1 MVEPRTG
8 YRIGDDEGPDVYE
21 LTRPVRTA
29 GEGEVWQ
36 AVTVRQDG
44 ITDHRWAVKIL
55 HARHLVSSGDETPNS
70 ALRYWLARYRAS
82 VHETEQL
89 REHIP
94 GVVGAMLTFPGD
106 EPHPPGEHG
115 QDRCLYVVSRWI
127 EGDDLGVWR
136 TRHDRS
142 FDDVCDVLTNL
153 AAIVD
158 GMAGLEKPVVHR
170 DISPD
175 NVMVRP
181 DGQVRLID
189 FTFVR
194 PPNTAAGTV
203 MVFKRGYSAPETR
216 TGQAGLSADRY
227 SFGAV
232 AYYLLARAEPAIEDV
247 PADSRAVLIRTGFSS
262 EVADHVAA
270 LLAPDPAARPT
281 NLVEWTTQLR
291 KLGHRESAPTRYRM
305 VTLTVDGTAT
315 PVTTAGGTDGVASVR
330 LGVGMT
336 WRLQA
341 DVTSPPAVTALA
353 AVTDGSGTQASFAI
367 DEGGTVLVGRS
378 GQWQDQGR
386 VVAGSG
392 LAATRDAQG
401 RAVAYV
407 VDPNAHDLTT
417 ITVGLD
423 GTTRRFATG
432 RPVRRVLAATPDR
445 DGSTALF
452 VLAPDGSL
460 ACISAEGASRI
471 GEDSALDAAGCLDH
485 WGELRCY
492 RVTAGQP
499 TLSCFDRSTGEW
511 ALTETAEAPITPT
524 AVACAGH
531 RNGVTIALAGPD
543 GLYLASHS
551 DDGVGPWRKLTD
563 RPGSVVTLA
572 TGAAWRLWLAAL
584 VDGRVVLA
592 REDFTGE
599 WSMGLTA
606 L

>member
-1 MVEPRTG
+1 
-8 YRIGDDEGPDVYE
+8 
-21 LTRPVRTA
+21 
-29 GEGEVWQ
+29 
-36 AVTVRQDG
+36 
-44 ITDHRWAVKIL
+44 
-55 HARHLVSSGDETPNS
+55 
-70 ALRYWLARYRAS
+70 
-82 VHETEQL
+82 
-89 REHIP
+89 
-94 GVVGAMLTFPGD
+94 
-106 EPHPPGEHG
+106 
-115 QDRCLYVVSRWI
+115 
-127 EGDDLGVWR
+127 
-136 TRHDRS
+136 
-142 FDDVCDVLTNL
+142 
-153 AAIVD
+153 
-158 GMAGLEKPVVHR
+158 
-170 DISPD
+170 
-175 NVMVRP
+175 MVRP

-203 MVFKRGYSAPETR
+203 LVFKRGYSAPEIR
-216 TGQAGLSADRY
+216 TGQAGLPADRY

-270 LLAPDPAARPT
+270 LLAPNPAARPI

-305 VTLTVDGTAT
+305 VALTVDGTAT
-315 PVTTAGGTDGVASVR
+315 PVITAGGTDGVAGVR

-341 DVTSPPAVTALA
+341 DVTSPSAVTALA

-432 RPVRRVLAATPDR
+432 RPPCAASWPRLPTGTAAPRCSCSLRTAASPVSARKGPAGSERAAPSTPQAASTTGASCAATESPE
-445 DGSTALF
+445 GSPHCPASIA
-452 VLAPDGSL
+452 APANGS
-460 ACISAEGASRI
+460 
-471 GEDSALDAAGCLDH
+471 
-485 WGELRCY
+485 
-492 RVTAGQP
+492 
-499 TLSCFDRSTGEW
+499 
-511 ALTETAEAPITPT
+511 
-524 AVACAGH
+524 
-531 RNGVTIALAGPD
+531 
-543 GLYLASHS
+543 
-551 DDGVGPWRKLTD
+551 
-563 RPGSVVTLA
+563 
-572 TGAAWRLWLAAL
+572 
-584 VDGRVVLA
+584 
-592 REDFTGE
+592 
-599 WSMGLTA
+599 
-606 L
+606 